1 MMSHYSR
8 KDALQKGFLS
18 PNLNI
23 MRMYNRYLE
32 DEEPQVLER
41 EKDIIRARQERRP
54 VPEKLKLAGESTAF
68 VRFLIQNQFKVQT
81 STLGHLYHL

>member
-23 MRMYNRYLE
+23 MRMYNHYLE
-32 DEEPQVLER
+32 DEEPVLER
-41 EKDIIRARQERRP
+41 EKDIIRARQERGP
-54 VPEKLKLAGESTAF
+54 VPEKLKLAGESTAI
-68 VRFLIQNQFKVQT
+68 VTFLIQN
-81 STLGHLYHL
+81 SI